1 MKKLS
6 VLLIFAL
13 AIAFILPSCKYEEGP
28 SVSFRSKTSRL
39 VNKWKIEKV
48 LINGY
53 DVTVDYKET
62 LTDLVLD
69 IQDNGDAATTYV
81 NSGDST
87 VTYTEQWEFN
97 SDKTGVVFS
106 INGAFDILML
116 KNDEIWLKQTLTVGI
131 ITSTK
136 EFHYVTN

>member
-39 VNKWKIEKV
+39 VNQWKIDKV

-53 DVTVDYKET
+53 DVTTDYKET
-62 LTDLVLD
+62 FTDYVRD
-69 IQDNGDAATTYV
+69 IQDNGDAVTTYT

-97 SDKTGVVFS
+97 GDKTGVVFTY
-106 INGAFDILML
+106 NGAFDILML
-116 KNDEIWLKQTLTVGI
+116 KNDELWLKQTLGMSI
-131 ITSTK
+131 S
-136 EFHYVTN
+136 EFHYSTK